1 MAKSPDIGLEQLQT
15 AVSYL
20 AWVFEEGSLV
30 AHYDKVLRQEI
41 ALTLNIL
48 LDKVNGLPDEIP
60 RHLVQAAAVRAIVS
74 ASEKMKVG
82 DVDTSHV
89 DLEQN
94 MRQAELKMGVQ
105 GHILSEWQPT
115 SAADGEM
122 EYEATCK
129 YCGGVVYA
137 NQSSFYTFMTDE
149 CGGSLPSADLHIDEE
164 TIVALWD
171 ISQHE

>member
-1 MAKSPDIGLEQLQT
+1 MAKSPEVGLEQLQT
-15 AVSYL
+15 AVAYL

-30 AHYDKVLRQEI
+30 AHYDEALRRELSYILNTLLEKV
-41 ALTLNIL
+41 
-48 LDKVNGLPDEIP
+48 DGLPDEIP

-74 ASEKMKVG
+74 AADKMNEG
-82 DVDTSHV
+82 DVDTSHA

-94 MRQAELKMGVQ
+94 MRKAELKVGVQ
-105 GHILSEWQPT
+105 GHTLSDWQPT
-115 SAADGEM
+115 STADGEM

-137 NQSSFYTFMTDE
+137 NQLSFYTFMTDD
-149 CGGSLPSADLHIDEE
+149 CDGTLPPTDITIDEE

-171 ISQHE
+171 ISQRE